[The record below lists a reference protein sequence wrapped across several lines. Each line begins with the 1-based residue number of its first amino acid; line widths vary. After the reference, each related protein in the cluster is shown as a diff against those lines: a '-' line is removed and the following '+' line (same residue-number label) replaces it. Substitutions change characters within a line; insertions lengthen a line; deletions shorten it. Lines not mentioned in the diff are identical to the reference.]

1 MDFVSRDKKPDP
13 TLDRFLDELTEDV
26 MSMTDAEL
34 LAELAEEGTDPVAE
48 AQAAR
53 DAIAAGLN
61 RAGRAKLEAA
71 RAAVTRDR
79 TAHVVHLAVSSDRRA
94 NVLARFANDDVK
106 LKSRLTMAARKGEGI
121 TANEADAILRNL
133 RELGAIDDDGNP
145 SDG

>member
-1 MDFVSRDKKPDP
+1 MDFVSRGKKPDP

-53 DAIAAGLN
+53 DAIGAGLN

-71 RAAVTRDR
+71 RVAVTRDR

-94 NVLARFANDDVK
+94 DVLARFANDDVK
-106 LKSRLTMAARKGEGI
+106 LKSRLTMAARNGEGI
-121 TANEADAILRNL
+121 TAKEADAILRNL